1 MSLKDYWFH
10 IDKDIDD
17 YHYELSIIRNND
29 ELGILITNRYHDETD
44 SAAYPL
50 SFKNAKKLAKF
61 LKKKR
66 SVH

>member
-1 MSLKDYWFH
+1 MSLKYHWFH

-29 ELGILITNRYHDETD
+29 ELGILFTNRYHDEMD
-44 SAAYPL
+44 SAVYPL

>member
-1 MSLKDYWFH
+1 MGKFH
-10 IDKDIDD
+10 IMDHPLIQHK
-17 YHYELSIIRNND
+17 LSIIRNND

-66 SVH
+66 NVH